1 MVLHLF
7 SLLAS
12 PHLDPEDRLPI
23 LLSLGYC
30 TEASGATALF
40 FFFFL
45 LKIYIPIYI
54 ITMIS
59 CIMHI
64 LRAQC
69 SFFKDHN
76 TLSMHFTIALCLFG
90 STEKHQS
97 QLIWCGG
104 LPIII
109 TLLTEDSSEEV
120 RRAAKFILQTCK
132 KASKSKQFYFPIILY
147 SYVFSH
153 VTVTLIFLFSF

>member
-30 TEASGATALF
+30 TEASGATAL

-76 TLSMHFTIALCLFG
+76 TLSMHFTCLFG

-97 QLIWCGG
+97 QLIWFGG

-120 RRAAKFILQTCK
+120 RRAATFILQTCK